1 MKTLDN
7 QMLQWGAIL
16 RDDLGISFD
25 ASIQLATTISAK
37 VASLPDEAKQRIAA
51 ASPIPLQDRLD
62 ELIAFQSWMDY
73 ARKIKGNPSLT
84 RAQVITQIYVCF
96 VYLGGSWF
104 KVLRKESASGSTT
117 RKCCTFL
124 TDNPV
129 RAFRNSVAHANWR
142 YKSDFS
148 GIEFWA
154 KKGSDPDEQLSQFE
168 ASDNDLAF
176 WQTLARCT
184 AYASILSL
192 K

>member
-1 MKTLDN
+1 
-7 QMLQWGAIL
+7 MLQWGAIL
-16 RDDLGISFD
+16 RDDLGISFG
-25 ASIQLATTISAK
+25 ASIQLATTISAE

-96 VYLGGSWF
+96 VYLGESWF
-104 KVLRKESASGSTT
+104 KELRKESASGSTT

-154 KKGSDPDEQLSQFE
+154 KKGSDPNEQLSQFE
-168 ASDNDLAF
+168 VSDNDLAF